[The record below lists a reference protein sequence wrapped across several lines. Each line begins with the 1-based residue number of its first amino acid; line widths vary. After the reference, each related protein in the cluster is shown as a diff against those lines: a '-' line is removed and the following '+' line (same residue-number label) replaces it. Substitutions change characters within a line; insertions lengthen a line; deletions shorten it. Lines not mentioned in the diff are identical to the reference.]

1 MRQVTRRVWLGVLR
15 GPDRPHR
22 LRFTE
27 ASLYT
32 LRDTPMFTCRK
43 KPVRELLDDLA

>member
-1 MRQVTRRVWLGVLR
+1 VDLVQ
-15 GPDRPHR
+15 R

-32 LRDTPMFTCRK
+32 LRDTPMFTCIK
-43 KPVRELLDDLA
+43 QDIAEIMEDVA

>member
-1 MRQVTRRVWLGVLR
+1 VAFDSNYPQEFLDLVQ
-15 GPDRPHR
+15 R

-32 LRDTPMFTCRK
+32 LRDTPMFTCIK
-43 KPVRELLDDLA
+43 KDIHEVLDDLA